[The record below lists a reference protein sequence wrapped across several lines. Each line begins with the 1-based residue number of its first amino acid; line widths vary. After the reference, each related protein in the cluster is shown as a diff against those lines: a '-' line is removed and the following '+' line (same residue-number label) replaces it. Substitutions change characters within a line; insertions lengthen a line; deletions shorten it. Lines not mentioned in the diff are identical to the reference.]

1 MLESQYSLGNTH
13 WETAA
18 LESLFN
24 KVTDLNGC
32 KKISKQLF
40 MFVLTD
46 GGGCQEMFC
55 KRAILKNVAK
65 YAGKY
70 F

>member
-1 MLESQYSLGNTH
+1 M
-13 WETAA
+13 

-24 KVTDLNGC
+24 KVTHLNGC

-40 MFVLTD
+40 LFILTD
-46 GGGCQEMFC
+46 GGGCPEVFC
-55 KRAILKNVAK
+55 KIAILKNVAK